1 MKRKT
6 WREVLGSIWK
16 DYNGICKLS
25 SREGKGKIESNVQLE
40 LELKPAQMR
49 GTAQV
54 SASCEKV
61 KLLREL
67 SCTWWRGWFLSTKRV
82 DISEHYERLTRILV
96 ADGDELQDVADV
108 E

>member
-54 SASCEKV
+54 LA
-61 KLLREL
+61 
-67 SCTWWRGWFLSTKRV
+67 
-82 DISEHYERLTRILV
+82 
-96 ADGDELQDVADV
+96 
-108 E
+108 